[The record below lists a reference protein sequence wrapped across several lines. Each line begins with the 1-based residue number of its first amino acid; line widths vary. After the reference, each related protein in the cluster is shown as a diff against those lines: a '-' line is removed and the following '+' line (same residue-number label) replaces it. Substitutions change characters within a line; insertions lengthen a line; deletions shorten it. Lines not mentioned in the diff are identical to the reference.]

1 MPAPTAWA
9 QGLSSDKQAEW
20 LVDCYRMRLDDD
32 YAIGGRWEVLR
43 HTLAKPTVGFAYRVG
58 NPA

>member
-1 MPAPTAWA
+1 MPGPTAWA

-32 YAIGGRWEVLR
+32 YAIGGGWEVP
-43 HTLAKPTVGFAYRVG
+43 ACPTRLEGSGLSHSFCVW
-58 NPA
+58 